1 MLKQDLKQNFQSD
14 RPLPKEKIK
23 KVFRLMKNKLGGQI
37 IKEFV
42 GLKANR
48 YSYLKEN
55 NDGVKKPERHKKVS

>member
-1 MLKQDLKQNFQSD
+1 MLKQDLKQNFRSD